1 MNISIISTNKN
12 PLRQTYIKHI
22 TNMLVPASIL
32 AMESRFSP
40 SGSPPGK
47 MYLLTNALVKH
58 VKQLMTHHDVH
69 MTYLLFTSVH
79 HSCHR
84 KLWRKISCISPPAR
98 WGLLDFMSV
107 ACSSSSPHLLS
118 SSSCSTTTIHAQ
130 CSLPDLN
137 HDHHRQ
143 CSLPDLNHD
152 HPRPVFPAGP
162 QPRPSP
168 PSVPCRTST
177 TTIHAQCSLP
187 DLNREYPR
195 QVFPAGPQ
203 PRVSTPSVPCRTS
216 CRKNAR
222 RYAR

>member
-1 MNISIISTNKN
+1 VRSQVLAVASFLDPQTQVNKHRNTQKLNYLDIMNISIISTNKN

-84 KLWRKISCISPPAR
+84 KL
-98 WGLLDFMSV
+98 
-107 ACSSSSPHLLS
+107 
-118 SSSCSTTTIHAQ
+118 
-130 CSLPDLN
+130 
-137 HDHHRQ
+137 
-143 CSLPDLNHD
+143 
-152 HPRPVFPAGP
+152 
-162 QPRPSP
+162 
-168 PSVPCRTST
+168 
-177 TTIHAQCSLP
+177 
-187 DLNREYPR
+187 
-195 QVFPAGPQ
+195 
-203 PRVSTPSVPCRTS
+203 
-216 CRKNAR
+216 
-222 RYAR
+222 